1 MKKIGK
7 IFLFAVAVI
16 ALSAGIS
23 YFVVSKFSNGMLEA
37 MQEQND
43 SVNTPYDNNVR
54 LVRGDVP
61 SAAPVDF
68 TEAAE
73 NSVHAVVHIMSKAMR
88 QASYGQ
94 QGPIDLFEYFFG
106 YRDMTPRQQQPQVG
120 YGSGVIITRDGYI
133 VTNNHVI
140 EGADEIEVTLNDQR
154 TYPATVVGADPTTDV
169 ALIKIE
175 EKDLATIPFGNSDD
189 LKIGEWV
196 LAVGNPLNL
205 TSTVTAGIVSAK
217 ARNLGM
223 NNSGNNREQKL
234 SIESFIQTDAAVNP
248 GNSGGALVN
257 TRGELVGINTAILS
271 TSGAFSGYSFAIP
284 VSIVKKVVSDLKE
297 FGSVQ
302 RAMLGV
308 TIQAMSSDL
317 AKEKKIDMAEG
328 VYVAG
333 VSDRSGAKEAGIKEG
348 DIITKIQNKKVK
360 SVPELQE
367 EVSKYRPG
375 DEVSVEYIRDGK
387 NDKVNVKLLN
397 MQGNTSVVK
406 NAGMEVLGGA
416 FNEISDQTRRQLN
429 ISYGIQVTG
438 LTDGKLK
445 DAGMRKGFI
454 IMKVNDQ
461 RISSVADFEKIVKA
475 VQHDAGFGES
485 ALFIVGMYPTGKVV
499 YYAIDLNDESEK

>member
-7 IFLFAVAVI
+7 IILVAVAIVAI
-16 ALSAGIS
+16 SSGIS
-23 YFVVSKFSNGMLEA
+23 YFVVSKYSKEMIEA
-37 MQEQND
+37 LDEQKD
-43 SVNTPYDNNVR
+43 SANSSFDNQVR
-54 LVRGDVP
+54 LVRDDVK
-61 SAAPVDF
+61 SGAPVDF

-73 NSVHAVVHIMSKAMR
+73 NSVHAVVHIMSKTMR
-88 QASYGQ
+88 QTSYGQ

-106 YRDMTPRQQQPQVG
+106 YRDMTPRQQEPQVG

-154 TYPATVVGADPTTDV
+154 TYPATVIGADPTTDV

-189 LKIGEWV
+189 LKVGEWV

-223 NNSGNNREQKL
+223 SSNNSREQKL

-257 TRGELVGINTAILS
+257 TKGELVGINTAILS

-284 VSIVKKVVSDLKE
+284 TSIVKKVVADLRE

-308 TIQAMSSDL
+308 TIIGMTSEL
-317 AKEKKIDMAEG
+317 AKEKKIDMVEG

-360 SVPELQE
+360 TNPELQE

-375 DEVSVEYIRDGK
+375 DEVEVEYLRDGK
-387 NDKVNVKLLN
+387 KETVKVKLLN
-397 MQGNTSVVK
+397 MQGTTSVVK
-406 NAGMEVLGGA
+406 SAGMEVLGGA

-461 RISSVADFEKIVKA
+461 KITSVAEFEKIVKSI
-475 VQHDAGFGES
+475 QHDAGFGES

-499 YYAIDLNDESEK
+499 YYAIDLNDSEEK